1 MDSAVTFCVCTPRL
15 HYEPQGTRSTHRIPC
30 AGLDFSVQAIWLVS
44 LQGPSSFLRHTRCH
58 HQVQQECVQGIKGP
72 PCAPLMLACSFV
84 LVLCVPARVPTF
96 RSPYGGGVTPWHGLP
111 RCLHYIIQQYQPV
124 ILLPWPIFQLT
135 SSPQPRTSA
144 WFSVW

>member
-96 RSPYGGGVTPWHGLP
+96 LSPYGGGSHLGMACHGASTTL
-111 RCLHYIIQQYQPV
+111 YNS
-124 ILLPWPIFQLT
+124 T
-135 SSPQPRTSA
+135 SL
-144 WFSVW
+144 